1 MNRKAVLLSGPPGVG
16 KTTAAIALATE
27 LGFAPVE
34 VNASDARNKS
44 DSNVAHGVGGRLSN
58 AVRELATNA
67 ALPGASGQTRGPLL
81 IMDEVDGMSG
91 GDRGGVGELTSI
103 IKAAR
108 VPVVCI
114 VNDKWCQKLK
124 PLRAVTL
131 ELDFRKPDTAALA
144 KRLAA
149 VCAAEGLQA
158 GDAALRAIAEGAN
171 CDVRAV
177 LGQLQLV
184 RLKKRTLSYDDAV
197 GRFGT
202 SKDATMSPF
211 DAARSLLEGGAQG
224 GSVTARLD
232 AAFTDADLVPL
243 LIAENYVNYA
253 PTVAQ
258 GHKDTRLR
266 LLARAADGVSAG
278 DVLTRRVRGGQNWS
292 LAPAAA
298 LTGCVYPAAYVRGAF
313 QPFGLYPGEPSFTR

>member
-1 MNRKAVLLSGPPGVG
+1 MARKAVLLSGPPGIG
-16 KTTAAIALATE
+16 KTSAALAIAHE

-34 VNASDARNKS
+34 INASDARNKS
-44 DSNVAHGVGGRLSN
+44 DSNVAHGVAGRLSN

-67 ALPGASGQTRGPLL
+67 AMPTAQGAHRRPLL

-91 GDRGGVGELTSI
+91 GDRGGVGELTAI
-103 IKAAR
+103 IRSSR

-114 VNDKWCQKLK
+114 ANDKWCQKLK
-124 PLRAVTL
+124 PLRAAVL
-131 ELDFRKPDTAALA
+131 ELDFRKPDKGALA

-158 GDAALRAIAEGAN
+158 GEAALQALAEGAN

-211 DAARSLLEGGAQG
+211 DAARALMEGGAQG

-253 PTVAQ
+253 PVVAQ
-258 GHKDTRLR
+258 GNRDVRLR

-278 DVLTRRVRGGQNWS
+278 DVLTRKVRGGQNWA

-313 QPFGLYPGEPSFTR
+313 QPFGLYPGEPAFTR